1 MTPKQIMT
9 ARNKGLWTTIATLSM
24 GILVGVG
31 AAVWMTPL
39 PPLPALH
46 ANAESQL
53 DQRLVKL
60 EQAVTALT
68 QALQASQTKTAYSEP
83 TRVAVQVNDDTSR
96 QALAKIIREEVRQAV
111 ADASPE
117 AQRAREEAIAEAEV
131 LNSPENRAAYQSAS
145 DVVTT
150 AVAAKRWTEED
161 KETFRSAFGL
171 LTNDQRMELMNM
183 LAPAINGGE
192 ITVEVTG
199 PLF

>member
-1 MTPKQIMT
+1 MTKQNT
-9 ARNKGLWTTIATLSM
+9 GLWTTMVTLSL

-31 AAVWMTPL
+31 TAGWLTPRSPL
-39 PPLPALH
+39 PETQAH
-46 ANAESQL
+46 ADSQH
-53 DQRLVKL
+53 DQRLVKI

-68 QALQASQTKTAYSEP
+68 QALHGKQTKNARPEP
-83 TRVAVQVNDDTSR
+83 TQVTVQVNDEGAR
-96 QALAKIIREEVRQAV
+96 QALAQLIRDEVRQAV

-117 AQRAREEAIAEAEV
+117 AQRAREEAIAEAQI

-145 DVVTT
+145 GVVHA

-161 KETFRSAFGL
+161 KETFRDAFGQ
-171 LTNDQRMELMNM
+171 LTNTQRMELMNI

-192 ITVEVTG
+192 VTVEVTG

>member
-1 MTPKQIMT
+1 MIGQ
-9 ARNKGLWTTIATLSM
+9 NKVFWSAVITLSI
-24 GILVGVG
+24 GLIFVG
-31 AAVWMTPL
+31 AAVWMTPH
-39 PPLPALH
+39 PPLPELQAH
-46 ANAESQL
+46 ANSQH

-68 QALQASQTKTAYSEP
+68 QALQGKETKDAPPEP
-83 TRVAVQVNDDTSR
+83 TRVAVANDEESR
-96 QALAKIIREEVRQAV
+96 QALAKIIREEVRLAV

-117 AQRAREEAIAEAEV
+117 AQRTREEAIAEAQV
-131 LNSPENRAAYQSAS
+131 LDSPENQAAYQSAS

-171 LTNDQRMELMNM
+171 LTNDQRMELMNI
-183 LAPAINGGE
+183 LAPAINNGE
-192 ITVEVTG
+192 VTVEVTG